1 MRRACAAAALVFA
14 SCVGRQVGGF
24 ETTDLQARVVRP
36 DGSPVASAR
45 AWLVRS
51 RGDSDAAVVLDS
63 GITDGAGLIRFAIPV
78 GGTGGLGLD
87 ASSGDSLGIAPLE
100 FSDADTARVT
110 LRESHVVVVPVDS
123 LGMVDCFVPGSHFA
137 SQPGPDRRT
146 ARLLLP
152 SGNWKL
158 SVRRGATLQ
167 VVPLRLEADTVVSGV
182 SVPAS
187 MDTSAQ
193 AMVNVLA
200 ARTQSLGLDGIE
212 LDVVNNEPVPFD
224 SLTVRF
230 YLDGIASDMAD
241 FAVRLDLAQQL
252 TSAGFSKPVPLDA
265 KLWRRVV
272 PVLVDPSCPS
282 SSVCSWVV
290 DLPLD
295 GVTISVSEKLHASLV
310 FDRHDLSS
318 DSLEYLQ
325 SRPTHDPFSGS
336 DWSFRPRAWA
346 DSAVAIPGMPDYGGV
361 PMASQTT
368 LPEVAPY
375 IVLLRGNRL
384 ISGKPPSTRM

>member
-1 MRRACAAAALVFA
+1 MRWTCMVAALVCA

-36 DGSPVASAR
+36 DGTPVASAR

-51 RGDSDAAVVLDS
+51 QGDSAAAVVLDS
-63 GITDGAGLIRFAIPV
+63 GITDAAGSIRFAVPV

-100 FSDADTARVT
+100 FAAADTARVT
-110 LRESHVVVVPVDS
+110 LRESHAVVVPVGS
-123 LGMVDCFVPGSHFA
+123 PGTVDCFVPGSHF
-137 SQPGPDRRT
+137 SSKPGTDGRT
-146 ARLLLP
+146 AKLLLP
-152 SGNWKL
+152 SGNWRL
-158 SVRRGATLQ
+158 SVRSGASLT

-182 SVPAS
+182 PVPAS

-193 AMVNVLA
+193 ANVSVLA
-200 ARTQSLGLDGIE
+200 ARTQALGLDGIE
-212 LDVVNNEPVPFD
+212 LDVVNNETVPFD

-230 YLDGIASDMAD
+230 YLDGVASEMAD
-241 FAVRLDLAQQL
+241 FAVRLDLAQQF
-252 TSAGFSKPVPLDA
+252 TSAGFSKSAGLDA
-265 KLWRRVV
+265 QSWRRVV
-272 PVLVDPSCPS
+272 PAPADPSCPS

-290 DLPLD
+290 DLPLE
-295 GVTISVSEKLHASLV
+295 GVTIPVGEKLRVSLV
-310 FDRHDLSS
+310 LDRHDLSN
-318 DSLEYLQ
+318 DSLRYLQ

-336 DWSFRPRAWA
+336 DWSFRARTWA

-361 PMASQTT
+361 PAASDTG
-368 LPEVAPY
+368 LPEAAPY
-375 IVLLRGNRL
+375 IVLLRGHRL